1 MCRSLET
8 FTVNAT
14 SGAVL
19 VSKGASLDRET
30 RSIYY
35 ANIQAK
41 DGGDMM
47 NTALLE
53 IYVLDENDNAPIVT
67 GSYFISVEEGQN
79 VSMEVKVGAG

>member
-1 MCRSLET
+1 MCHSLAT

-19 VSKGASLDRET
+19 VSPGASLDRET

-53 IYVLDENDNAPIVT
+53 IYVLDENDNTPIVT